1 MVENSIEPLYTGIA
15 CPSMKSV
22 SLVLGFSPRLFG
34 PFLRRG
40 GVVNAM
46 HPSHMQIGAKEG
58 EKSARHSEILICV
71 SIFFSMRERR
81 TERKKLS
88 LQLSG
93 SWVEA

>member
-58 EKSARHSEILICV
+58 EKLICF